1 MTTPSPL
8 IEAQPGGLAV
18 LLKQPVRASNGQEFL
33 AGMVAGFSPRSAVR
47 MVVAGIGS
55 AYLHHD
61 TAREWAKTLAGAGVT
76 VEQANEM
83 ISGPYAVELQRQ
95 QMIAEEEAAL
105 AREEEA
111 ALEAKKKLEAEL
123 AEADRLA
130 LEAKQKAD
138 EVIPHSKDATLTEA
152 PASAGADAE
161 AVVEQ
166 PEPAAEPPA
175 PAPTTKRGNKTPR

>member
-1 MTTPSPL
+1 MTSPSPL

-61 TAREWAKTLAGAGVT
+61 TAREWAKTLAGVT

-83 ISGPYAVELQRQ
+83 ISGPYAVEFQRQ

-111 ALEAKKKLEAEL
+111 ALEAKKKLEMEL

-130 LEAKQKAD
+130 LEAKRKAD
-138 EVIPHSKDATLTEA
+138 DALPPAKDATLTEA

-166 PEPAAEPPA
+166 PEPAVEPPA
-175 PAPTTKRGNKTPR
+175 PAPTTKRGSKTPR